1 MQALCSSIGLW
12 INSVKWS
19 FKSATKLA
27 FSDLFFLHEV
37 KVSAGAGEGE
47 GAGAGAGACSGSRK
61 PFRPTIFVSVIPV
74 YAYKDFLQN

>member
-47 GAGAGAGACSGSRK
+47 GAGAGAGSRK